1 MCTLTVSLV
10 GLPFPNFWFDAAR
23 GNPSPGALRGRG
35 RGRGAVAVL
44 PGPGCRFPRGYG
56 ALAALPRPVGRGLVA
71 SWPRRPWC
79 SGGLISRG
87 PRGRGAL
94 ATLPGPVGRGR
105 GRREPPENHGLMG
118 HDQPPEQRPPVPDKT
133 ATAPRPRPRPRR
145 APGARLPLPATKQ
158 NLGNY
163 IPTKDT
169 VKVHILQLAA

>member
-1 MCTLTVSLV
+1 MST
-10 GLPFPNFWFDAAR
+10 W
-23 GNPSPGALRGRG
+23 GRG

-94 ATLPGPVGRGR
+94 ATLPGPVGHGR
-105 GRREPPENHGLMG
+105 GRHG
-118 HDQPPEQRPPVPDKT
+118 
-133 ATAPRPRPRPRR
+133 A
-145 APGARLPLPATKQ
+145 
-158 NLGNY
+158 
-163 IPTKDT
+163 
-169 VKVHILQLAA
+169 LAALHVDAHPKHVKYNSYHIIVHLQSPQSTTASWATTN